1 MTLKDLKI
9 DSTWTLFLDRD
20 GVINK
25 RIVGDYIRSWEQ
37 FIFLPGL
44 PEAISALSKLFGK
57 IIVVSNQQ
65 GIGKGLMTD
74 EDVELIHQRMIEEI
88 GSSGGR
94 INKAYHSPFL
104 EQEKSIHR
112 KPNVGMGLTARKD
125 FPDIRYK
132 KSIMAGDSL
141 SDMIFGR
148 KLGMKT
154 VFLSDDKHIIHKGHP
169 FIDFVFKDLY
179 TFSTELTKSIN
190 TKNVPHVH

>member
-9 DSTWTLFLDRD
+9 DQTWTLFLDRD

-25 RIVGDYIRSWEQ
+25 RIVGDYIRSWDQ
-37 FIFLPGL
+37 FIFLPGVQ
-44 PEAISALSKLFGK
+44 EALSCLSGIFGK

-74 EDVELIHQRMIEEI
+74 EDLDLIHQRMIEEV
-88 GSSGGR
+88 GKTGGR
-94 INKAYHSPFL
+94 IDKTYHSPFL
-104 EQEKSIHR
+104 EHEKSIHR

-148 KLGMKT
+148 KLRMKT
-154 VFLSDDKHIIHKGHP
+154 VFLCDDVNLIRKGQP
-169 FIDFVFKDLY
+169 YIDFVYKDLHA
-179 TFSTELTKSIN
+179 FSKEITTS
-190 TKNVPHVH
+190 